1 MTETRER
8 NHPIRE
14 ARKIVTLALVLAI
27 LGALCFGG
35 GFWAGGRQEEQKPEL
50 SAIVVQ
56 NQLQRVSQLATA
68 RYGYTNMGQF
78 EQSNDFYGVTIPFTT
93 KRFIVAYEGSI
104 LAGVD
109 LARAKVE
116 LGEERLTVTLPEA
129 EILSHE
135 IDEDSLEIFDET
147 KNIFNPITLEDY
159 AGFQSDQKGKMEEKA
174 IAGGLLTQAGEQAKL
189 VAEQVLGPI
198 VEQYGL
204 TLTVK

>member
-1 MTETRER
+1 MTETKER

-14 ARKIVTLALVLAI
+14 ARKILTLALALAI
-27 LGALCFGG
+27 LGVLCFGG
-35 GFWAGGRQEEQKPEL
+35 GFLAGGRQEEQRPEL

-56 NQLQRVSQLATA
+56 NQLQKVSQLATA

-78 EQSNDFYGVTIPFTT
+78 EQSSDFYGVTIPFTT

-116 LGEERLTVTLPEA
+116 LGKERLTVTLPEA

-159 AGFQSDQKGKMEEKA
+159 NGFQSDQKGKMEEKA
-174 IAGGLLTQAGEQAKL
+174 IAGGLLIQAEEQARL
-189 VAEQVLGPI
+189 VVEQILGPI
-198 VEQYGL
+198 AEQYEL

>member
-1 MTETRER
+1 MTETK

-14 ARKIVTLALVLAI
+14 ARKLVTLALTLVL

-35 GFWAGGRQEEQKPEL
+35 GFLVGGRQEQELPEL
-50 SAIVVQ
+50 SAVVVQ

-78 EQSNDFYGVTIPFTT
+78 EQSNDFYGVKIPFTT
-93 KRFIVAYEGSI
+93 KRFIVSYEGSI

-109 LARAKVE
+109 LAAAKVE
-116 LGEERLTVTLPEA
+116 LESGRLAVTLPAA

-159 AGFQSDQKGKMEEKA
+159 NGFQHDQKGKMEEKA
-174 IAGGLLTQAGEQAKL
+174 ADGGLLTQAEEQAKL

-198 VEQYGL
+198 AERYGL
-204 TLTVK
+204 TLTVD

>member
-1 MTETRER
+1 M
-8 NHPIRE
+8 
-14 ARKIVTLALVLAI
+14 
-27 LGALCFGG
+27 
-35 GFWAGGRQEEQKPEL
+35 
-50 SAIVVQ
+50 
-56 NQLQRVSQLATA
+56 
-68 RYGYTNMGQF
+68 
-78 EQSNDFYGVTIPFTT
+78 TIPFTT

-159 AGFQSDQKGKMEEKA
+159 TGFQSDQKGKMEEKA

-198 VEQYGL
+198 AEQYGL

>member
-1 MTETRER
+1 MTETKER

-14 ARKIVTLALVLAI
+14 ARKILILALALAI

-35 GFWAGGRQEEQKPEL
+35 GFLAGGRQEEQRPEL

-56 NQLQRVSQLATA
+56 NQLQKVSQLATA

-78 EQSNDFYGVTIPFTT
+78 EQSSDFYGVTIPFTT

-116 LGEERLTVTLPEA
+116 LGKERLTVTLPGA

-159 AGFQSDQKGKMEEKA
+159 NGFQSDQKGKMEEKA
-174 IAGGLLTQAGEQAKL
+174 IAGGLLTQAEEQARL
-189 VAEQVLGPI
+189 VVEQILGPVAEQY
-198 VEQYGL
+198 EL